1 MFQVINIVSNAVVSV
16 NALPVRDE
24 GNYTASL
31 GVVLQPNSDYIL
43 NVVTQN
49 SVGSSISGPFDF
61 SKSLKP
67 DSSIYYCQK
76 CTVFLGT
83 HEVQDLIVTVNAQQ
97 VCIAC
102 VLADWANTNSCQVT
116 IYSEMTRTIKSITIM
131 SSSTTTLMNCTE
143 NIPPGYYHIIAYD
156 TDNVSNPAVKTYR
169 YLNTTLPQGTSF
181 SFDLLIDFR
190 F

>member
-1 MFQVINIVSNAVVSV
+1 MHV
-16 NALPVRDE
+16 
-24 GNYTASL
+24 
-31 GVVLQPNSDYIL
+31 
-43 NVVTQN
+43 
-49 SVGSSISGPFDF
+49 
-61 SKSLKP
+61 
-67 DSSIYYCQK
+67 K

-83 HEVQDLIVTVNAQQ
+83 HKVQDLIVTVNAHQ

-116 IYSEMTRTIKSITIM
+116 IYSEMTQTIKSIMIV
-131 SSSTTTLMNCTE
+131 SSSTLMNCTD

-156 TDNVSNPAVKTYR
+156 TDNASNPAVKTYH

-181 SFDLLIDFR
+181 SFHTLIDFC